1 MEKIFGKNSETKID
15 VPMEGFARKVLAY
28 NNEMMIVEVK
38 LDKGTTLP
46 AHKHVHTQCTYVVS
60 GKLEFTLEDKVY
72 ILEAED
78 SIVSPSDAEHK
89 VVALEDSLVVDAFN
103 PMREDFI

>member
-28 NNEMMIVEVK
+28 NDEMMIVEVK
-38 LDKGTTLP
+38 LDKGTVLA
-46 AHKHVHTQCTYVVS
+46 AHSHVHTQCTYVVN

-72 ILEAED
+72 ILESGD
-78 SIVSPSDAEHK
+78 SVVSPSNAVHK
-89 VVALEDSLVVDAFN
+89 VVALEETLVIDAFN